1 MSSSTDRS
9 GRTDNGTMER
19 GAFLS
24 RFISLVEPLDL
35 YEKYTLYCL
44 ELCKKRVLCMRVC
57 VRVSTTRRRSRRD
70 ASTIRGPI
78 PSFLLS
84 LLVVFD
90 KNARHV
96 ETHATRLI
104 HFFFFPS
111 RGVWTLRLSSR
122 VCLCTPPSRQWAGT
136 RRLKRGGPKQS
147 RSSTYVVAVFGT
159 YARYAGV
166 RALRR
171 IASHRTR
178 LYRRHRNVGSPLVG
192 TSVHVHTTYIRS
204 YELLIR

>member
-1 MSSSTDRS
+1 MAIWIDRHFGGGKTARRCRGPKYVGRYSCVSKAMSSSTDRS

-19 GAFLS
+19 GPFLS

-57 VRVSTTRRRSRRD
+57 ARVSTTRRRSRRD

-104 HFFFFPS
+104 HFFFSFS
-111 RGVWTLRLSSR
+111 WRLDPPPLFS
-122 VCLCTPPSRQWAGT
+122 CLSLHTPLASMGGHSALEAAGRPQT
-136 RRLKRGGPKQS
+136 
-147 RSSTYVVAVFGT
+147 VA
-159 YARYAGV
+159 
-166 RALRR
+166 
-171 IASHRTR
+171 
-178 LYRRHRNVGSPLVG
+178 
-192 TSVHVHTTYIRS
+192 
-204 YELLIR
+204 